1 MVDVEQVLESDA
13 PSSLIDQLGDAL
25 LELNAHNDTSEDQ
38 VQWEEIEEHFRNLE
52 TTLRKNFEELEAK
65 EKKFAEQEAETC
77 ASLAERE
84 AAVIAKEQDLLDRMQ
99 ELKDAAVAAIF
110 EARVIHQPT
119 TSKPVDDGDNKNS
132 KVSSSLG
139 DTNSSEEDFPHKTG
153 DNAEGMASEV
163 KPRPALMKFCEQM
176 DAKGLLNYATENYKK
191 LNVIREELSVALESA
206 GEPARLVLDS
216 LEGFYPLDETNQ
228 PEGKKDAALQGMR
241 RSCLMFMEA
250 MTALL
255 EKVDPGADHLLNP
268 DTKQQAKAIADEW
281 KPKLASAGT
290 DAANG
295 ISLEAEAFL
304 QLLATFRITSEFDE
318 DELCKFVL
326 AVTHRR
332 QTPELCR
339 SLGLTH
345 KMPGLVES
353 MVSGGKQIDAVRFIH
368 VFQLTE
374 SYPLVPLLK
383 TYLKDLRRNSQG
395 DNTGDGTGAQDD
407 VNAKELAALKAVI
420 RCVQEF
426 KLEADYPLDPLQ
438 KRVHQLERSKADK
451 KRSNESKRQQQK
463 KQKISGRWR
472 GYRGPGVAA
481 TSAPAA
487 ARHGQPV
494 FGDRAGYGGILER
507 YAQRPL
513 AYDYQVPSQAA
524 YVPQANDQ
532 RLYYYPQDDRV
543 KPAPYNATPSNYG
556 GYAGS
561 GMQSQHQPYM

>member
-1 MVDVEQVLESDA
+1 M
-13 PSSLIDQLGDAL
+13 
-25 LELNAHNDTSEDQ
+25 
-38 VQWEEIEEHFRNLE
+38 
-52 TTLRKNFEELEAK
+52 
-65 EKKFAEQEAETC
+65 
-77 ASLAERE
+77 
-84 AAVIAKEQDLLDRMQ
+84 
-99 ELKDAAVAAIF
+99 
-110 EARVIHQPT
+110 
-119 TSKPVDDGDNKNS
+119 
-132 KVSSSLG
+132 VSS
-139 DTNSSEEDFPHKTG
+139 
-153 DNAEGMASEV
+153 
-163 KPRPALMKFCEQM
+163 
-176 DAKGLLNYATENYKK
+176 
-191 LNVIREELSVALESA
+191 
-206 GEPARLVLDS
+206 
-216 LEGFYPLDETNQ
+216 
-228 PEGKKDAALQGMR
+228 
-241 RSCLMFMEA
+241 
-250 MTALL
+250 
-255 EKVDPGADHLLNP
+255 
-268 DTKQQAKAIADEW
+268 
-281 KPKLASAGT
+281 
-290 DAANG
+290 
-295 ISLEAEAFL
+295 
-304 QLLATFRITSEFDE
+304 
-318 DELCKFVL
+318 
-326 AVTHRR
+326 
-332 QTPELCR
+332 
-339 SLGLTH
+339 
-345 KMPGLVES
+345 
-353 MVSGGKQIDAVRFIH
+353 GKQIDAVRFIH

-395 DNTGDGTGAQDD
+395 DNTGDGTGVQVYFSQPQTRTISVKKNFSDDFLFCFCFNKMQDD

-513 AYDYQVPSQAA
+513 TYDYQVPSQPA

-561 GMQSQHQPYM
+561 GMQSQRQPYMQPVVQNSRPMGRGRRTNASVYHFAFPAQHCILMCLADIFAARNLKEYFVLAAIPAGEKFVGVNFSS